1 MSARE
6 REEGGE
12 REREREGER
21 EREIVGEEEG
31 TRPTGRRHTEV
42 EALKGGEERWR
53 VRRDAQRGEVVVV
66 RESRAKA
73 GERDGQGGGGRW
85 NGAQRESRR
94 GVVIVVVAVWKW
106 WRWRCEYA
114 AK

>member
-1 MSARE
+1 MKDG
-6 REEGGE
+6 EG
-12 REREREGER
+12 
-21 EREIVGEEEG
+21 
-31 TRPTGRRHTEV
+31 
-42 EALKGGEERWR
+42 RWR
-53 VRRDAQRGEVVVV
+53 VRTDAQRARWGENMVVV

-85 NGAQRESRR
+85 NGAQRESHR
-94 GVVIVVVAVWKW
+94 GVVIAVVAVWKW